1 MMFLCRISTLS
12 ALAGLAAGQYY
23 EGYELDEPM
32 LRGPPRTGSTAML
45 RFGCSQV
52 VIERLDP

>member
-1 MMFLCRISTLS
+1 MGWNFRFITLS
-12 ALAGLAAGQYY
+12 ALVHVGAAQYY
-23 EGYELDEPM
+23 EGYEGDKPM
-32 LRGPPRTGSTAML
+32 LMGPPRTGPGAML

>member
-1 MMFLCRISTLS
+1 MMLWSYGMALS
-12 ALAGLAAGQYY
+12 AAVTRVTAQYY
-23 EGYELDEPM
+23 PGYELDEPM
-32 LRGPPRTGSTAML
+32 LRGPPRTGPGAML